1 MRTELHNIEYKR
13 ELTPEL
19 EREVVAYLNCHL
31 GGTIFIGVKNNGE
44 IYGVKNIDQI
54 AQTIKNRLRDN
65 IRPSCLGLFDVLTLE
80 EEGKHY
86 IRLDIASGLE
96 KPYYLRKF
104 GMCPEGCPIRIGTAI
119 ESLSTEQIERLYAT
133 RLRNSLHDMISPRD
147 DLTFTDLKIY
157 YNGRG
162 IVLND
167 SFLKTL
173 EFLTSDG
180 KLNFAAYLMAD
191 ANGNSVKFAKYA
203 GTDRATLI
211 ENDDYGQ
218 CSLVKSF
225 YQLETRLKGENK
237 TFARI
242 TFGRR
247 LERKL
252 VDTVALREAVL
263 NALLHNEYA
272 YGGTPKVEMFDDR
285 IEVTSSGSLPPGVT
299 REDFLAGTSSP
310 RNKELMRIFHDLGI
324 VESLGS
330 GLPRILKKY
339 PESVIDIRDSYIRIT
354 FPFAKGYIQASDS
367 MITDNSSVGNVGN
380 RTDISGANT
389 DNIHGG
395 NVGNQA
401 NERSVI
407 TDNVG
412 NGDIKSRDRG
422 KNMLRLLDIFAEY
435 PHFSITEAANMLGI
449 VKRTAERYVSELQKE
464 GLLVKH
470 GVTRN
475 VKWEVIFPSNLTS
488 EKKSP
493 RF

>member
-31 GGTIFIGVKNNGE
+31 GGTIFIGVKNDGR
-44 IYGVKNIDQI
+44 IYGVKNVDQI

-80 EEGKHY
+80 EDGKHY

-96 KPYYLRKF
+96 KPYYLRKL

-119 ESLSTEQIERLYAT
+119 ESLSAEQIERLYAI
-133 RLRNSLHDMISPRD
+133 RIKNSLHDMISPRD

-157 YNGRG
+157 YSGRG

-173 EFLTSDG
+173 ELLTSDG
-180 KLNFAAYLMAD
+180 KLNYAAYLMAD
-191 ANGNSVKFAKYA
+191 ENGNSVKFAKYA

-252 VDTVALREAVL
+252 VDTEALREAVL

-285 IEVTSSGSLPPGVT
+285 IEVTSAGSLPSGVT

-339 PESVIDIRDSYIRIT
+339 PESVIDIRDSYIRIS
-354 FPFAKGYIQASDS
+354 FPFATGYNQASDT
-367 MITDNSSVGNVGN
+367 MIFDNDRVGNVGN
-380 RTDISGANT
+380 Q
-389 DNIHGG
+389 
-395 NVGNQA
+395 V
-401 NERSVI
+401 NEYPMI

-412 NGDIKSRDRG
+412 NLDIKSRDRG
-422 KNMLRLLDIFAEY
+422 KNMLRLLDIFTEY
-435 PHFSITEAANMLGI
+435 PHFSIAEAANMLGI
-449 VKRTAERYVSELQKE
+449 VKRTAERYASQLQKE
-464 GLLVKH
+464 GLLVRH

-475 VKWEVIFPSNLTS
+475 VRWEVISPNGSIS
-488 EKKSP
+488 EKKSS
-493 RF
+493 R

>member
-1 MRTELHNIEYKR
+1 MRTELHNVEYKR
-13 ELTPEL
+13 ELIAEL

-31 GGTIFIGVKNNGE
+31 GGTIFIGVKNDGE
-44 IYGVKNIDQI
+44 IYGVKNVDQM

-80 EEGKHY
+80 ENGKHY

-96 KPYYLRKF
+96 KPYYLRKL

-119 ESLSTEQIERLYAT
+119 ESLSTEQIERLYAK
-133 RLRNSLHDMISPRD
+133 RLRNSLHDMLSPRD

-157 YNGRG
+157 YSGRG

-173 EFLTSDG
+173 ELLTSDG
-180 KLNFAAYLMAD
+180 KLNYAAYLMAD
-191 ANGNSVKFAKYA
+191 ENGNSVKFAKYE
-203 GTDRATLI
+203 GIDRATLI

-237 TFARI
+237 TFAKI

-252 VDTVALREAVL
+252 VDTEALREAVL
-263 NALLHNEYA
+263 NALLHNDYA

-285 IEVTSSGSLPPGVT
+285 IEVTSSGSLPPSVT

-339 PESVIDIRDSYIRIT
+339 PESIIDIRESYIRIT
-354 FPFAKGYIQASDS
+354 FPFAKGYKQATAS
-367 MITDNSSVGNVGN
+367 T
-380 RTDISGANT
+380 
-389 DNIHGG
+389 
-395 NVGNQA
+395 
-401 NERSVI
+401 I

-412 NGDIKSRDRG
+412 NLSEVPSSITDDVNNQNFETITETRNKKVGINKNAGVEGRDKKVGINKNSSKDIG
-422 KNMLRLLDIFAEY
+422 KTADRLLELLKEF
-435 PHFSITEAANMLGI
+435 PHMTIPEVANILGI
-449 VKRTAERYVSELQKE
+449 VPRVAERYIRNLKNE
-464 GLLVKH
+464 GKIQRI
-470 GVTRN
+470 GSRKTGF
-475 VKWEVIFPSNLTS
+475 WQVIF
-488 EKKSP
+488 K
-493 RF
+493 